1 MSITDQ
7 PTRRKEK
14 KGGKRAKKGG
24 NEMTSLAGMPDLGV
38 STTKDNHGIGDD
50 YSDDNGSGAEN
61 AGDQHDDRLE
71 TSFDAELGA
80 MFGMSITDQPTR
92 RKEKKGG
99 KRAKKGGNGSAL
111 SSLADIPDLVG
122 GGHQVRHGDQG
133 ETTEASD
140 YNNNSQKKKR
150 KKKKKKKNS
159 KIKKEV

>member
-1 MSITDQ
+1 MCVCVCMCFGYI
-7 PTRRKEK
+7 
-14 KGGKRAKKGG
+14 
-24 NEMTSLAGMPDLGV
+24 
-38 STTKDNHGIGDD
+38 
-50 YSDDNGSGAEN
+50 
-61 AGDQHDDRLE
+61 
-71 TSFDAELGA
+71 DAELGA
-80 MFGMSITDQPTR
+80 MFGMSITDQPTRR

-150 KKKKKKKNS
+150 KKKKKKNS